1 MKARLL
7 QTFRSLETGK
17 MVLTL
22 EVDSTPDLEAIKDR
36 DLRLELTQWRERRSL
51 NANAYFHVLCG
62 KIAERAAESV
72 TEAKNQLISDY
83 GQPERT
89 EHGIMTVTMLDA
101 IPWQRVEGIHLRP
114 TTATRTMD
122 DGRLYRVYLVMRG
135 SHTYDTAEMSRLID
149 GTVNEAK
156 ELGIE
161 TLTPAELERMKANW
175 RASSNREN
183 TASSAAAQT
192 A

>member
-7 QTFRSLETGK
+7 KALPRDGGADILLRVDRLPDVERLTGK
-17 MVLTL
+17 
-22 EVDSTPDLEAIKDR
+22 
-36 DLRLELTQWRERRSL
+36 DLRCELTEWRERRSL

-62 KIAERAAESV
+62 KIAERAAESA

-101 IPWQRVEGIHLRP
+101 IPWQKVEGIHLRP

-175 RASSNREN
+175 RASSSQGN
-183 TASSAAAQT
+183 TVSSAAAQT

>member
-22 EVDSTPDLEAIKDR
+22 EVDSTPDLEAIRGR

-62 KIAERAAESV
+62 KIAERAAESL
-72 TEAKNQLISDY
+72 TEAKNQLVSDY
-83 GQPERT
+83 GTLERL
-89 EHGIMTVTMLDA
+89 ESGKVMTITMLDE
-101 IPWQRVEGIHLRP
+101 IDWRKVEGMHLHP
-114 TTATRTMD
+114 TQAIKEME
-122 DGRLYRVYLVMRG
+122 DGRLYRAYLVMKPT
-135 SHTYDTAEMSRLID
+135 HLLDTKEMAQLID
-149 GTVNEAK
+149 GTIREAQ

-161 TLTPAELERMKANW
+161 TLTPAELERMKQSW
-175 RASSNREN
+175 KAS
-183 TASSAAAQT
+183 
-192 A
+192 

>member
-7 QTFRSLETGK
+7 QTFRSLEGK
-17 MVLTL
+17 TVLTL
-22 EVDSTPDLEAIKDR
+22 EVDSQPDLDR
-36 DLRLELTQWRERRSL
+36 LSGKELRCELTEWRERRSL

-62 KIAERAAESV
+62 KIAERAAESA
-72 TEAKNQLISDY
+72 TEVKNQLISDY

-175 RASSNREN
+175 RASSSQGN